1 MPIAPDDALAFWRPG
16 LPLAVAFSGGAD
28 STALLLACV
37 RRWPGRVHAVHVHH
51 GLQAAADQFEA
62 FCRTQC
68 EAWQVPL
75 AVVHVDARP
84 APGQSPE
91 EAARRARYTALA
103 QALHTHWGGQVRDVA
118 LAQHADDQME
128 TLLIALSR
136 GAGLAGLAGMPA
148 QWQREG
154 LQWHRPWLGL
164 GAATLRQWL
173 QAQGQVWVEDPSN
186 QDPRYTRNRIRAQV
200 LPALRQALPGF
211 EDTFARSMRHIAQA
225 QTLLQ
230 AMAAQDWAAMG
241 QEAPVIAAL
250 QALPRARQAGVL
262 RLWLGQ
268 IHQTTPSTA
277 QLEELLD
284 QVAACTTRGH
294 LLHLRVGRG
303 WVQRR
308 GPLLVWHD

>member
-1 MPIAPDDALAFWRPG
+1 MTTAPDNALATWRPG

-37 RRWPGRVHAVHVHH
+37 RRWPGQVHAVHVHH

-62 FCRTQC
+62 FCRAQC
-68 EAWQVPL
+68 LAWQVPL

-91 EAARRARYTALA
+91 DAARRARYTAIA
-103 QALHTHWGGQVRDVA
+103 QALHTHWDGQVRDVA
-118 LAQHADDQME
+118 LAQHADDQIE

-154 LQWHRPWLGL
+154 LQWHRPWLGHS
-164 GAATLRQWL
+164 AAALRQWL
-173 QAQGQVWVEDPSN
+173 QGQGQAWVEDPSN
-186 QDPRYTRNRIRAQV
+186 QDLRYTRNRIRAQV

-211 EDTFARSMRHIAQA
+211 EDTFARSMRHLAQA
-225 QTLLQ
+225 QTLLE
-230 AMAAQDWAAMG
+230 AMAAQDWAEVG
-241 QEAPVIAAL
+241 QAPAIDAL

-262 RLWLGQ
+262 RLWLRTL
-268 IHQTTPSTA
+268 HHTTPSTA

-284 QVAACTTRGH
+284 QVAACTTAGH
-294 LLHLRVGRG
+294 HLHLRVGRG
-303 WVQRR
+303 WVQRQ
-308 GPLLVWHD
+308 GPRLDWHA